1 MRGFLYFGTMKHISS
16 RTIII
21 SIAAFIGAAAL
32 IAGIVFAVQRTQ
44 TTSTSTK
51 VQVVAGTNVW
61 GDIAS
66 QVGGDN
72 VEVTSILSDPEV
84 DPHLFE
90 ADAKTASKLSGAQL
104 VIVNGLG
111 YDEFM
116 DKLLAAAPS
125 DKTVLTVSE
134 VLKSSADANPHLWY
148 DLPRIQE
155 VAVAIQDELI
165 KIDSAN
171 EAEYKANTQK
181 FIAELQPAIDKLTEI
196 NSKFAG
202 KGVAYTERVA
212 EYLVQD
218 AGLVD
223 KTPADFAAAVEDGTD
238 PSPQQVQ
245 SFQNALTSGAVAV
258 LLYNSQAVNEMTE
271 QVQATAKQ
279 ANVGV
284 VGVGETV
291 PPGKTFQAWQL
302 DQLNALLVALQ
313 K

>member
-1 MRGFLYFGTMKHISS
+1 MS
-16 RTIII
+16 IIAI
-21 SIAAFIGAAAL
+21 VGAAAL
-32 IAGIVFAVQRTQ
+32 IVGIVFAIQRTQ
-44 TTSTSTK
+44 TTSTSNK
-51 VQVVAGTNVW
+51 VQVVASTNVW
-61 GDIAS
+61 GDIAI

-72 VEVTSILSDPEV
+72 VEVASILSDPEA

-90 ADAKTASKLSGAQL
+90 SDAKTASQIGSAQL

-116 DKLLAAAPS
+116 EKLLAATPS

-134 VLKSSADANPHLWY
+134 VLKASDDANPHLWY

-155 VAVAIQDELI
+155 VTVAILDELI
-165 KIDSAN
+165 KIDPAN
-171 EAEYKANTQK
+171 TDEYKANTQK
-181 FIAELQPAIDKLTEI
+181 FIADLQPAIDKLGEI
-196 NSKFAG
+196 NKAHAG

-223 KTPADFAAAVEDGTD
+223 KTPADFAAAVESGTE

-245 SFQNALTSGAVAV
+245 AFQDTLTSGVVAA

-271 QVQATAKQ
+271 QVQATAQQ
-279 ANVGV
+279 AGVGV
-284 VGVGETV
+284 VGVGETI
-291 PPGKTFQAWQL
+291 PAGKTFQAWQL
-302 DQLNALLVALQ
+302 DQLNALLEALS

>member
-1 MRGFLYFGTMKHISS
+1 MKHISS
-16 RTIII
+16 RTTIIVTSAI
-21 SIAAFIGAAAL
+21 IGVAAL
-32 IAGIVFAVQRTQ
+32 IAGIVFATQRTQ
-44 TTSTSTK
+44 TTSTTNK

-66 QVGGDN
+66 QIGGDN
-72 VEVTSILSDPEV
+72 VEVTSILSDPEA

-90 ADAKTASKLSGAQL
+90 SDAKTASQLASAQL

-116 DKLLAAAPS
+116 EKLLGAAS
-125 DKTVLTVSE
+125 SQDKTVLTVSD
-134 VLKSSADANPHLWY
+134 VLKADANANPHLWY

-155 VAVAIQDELI
+155 VAIAIQNELI
-165 KIDSAN
+165 KIDPSA
-171 EAEYKANTQK
+171 ETEYKANTQK
-181 FIAELQPAIDKLTEI
+181 FIDDLQPAIDKLSEI

-238 PSPQQVQ
+238 PTPQQVQ
-245 SFQNALTSGAVAV
+245 TFQSALTSGAVAV

-271 QVQATAKQ
+271 QVQKTAEQ
-279 ANVGV
+279 SNVGV

-302 DQLNALLVALQ
+302 DQISALLVALQ

>member
-1 MRGFLYFGTMKHISS
+1 MKKPSL
-16 RTIII
+16 RTITI
-21 SIAAFIGAAAL
+21 SIAAVLAVAGVVAAGVYL
-32 IAGIVFAVQRTQ
+32 TRQ
-44 TTSTSTK
+44 STSTNSSNK
-51 VQVVAGTNVW
+51 VTIVASTNVW

-72 VEVTSILSDPEV
+72 VEVTSILSDPEA

-90 ADAKTASKLSGAQL
+90 SDAKTASQLDGAEL

-116 DKLLAAAPS
+116 DKLLGAAS
-125 DKTVLTVSE
+125 TEGKTVLTVSD
-134 VLKSSADANPHLWY
+134 VLQASADANPHLWY
-148 DLPRIQE
+148 DLPRINE
-155 VAVAIQDELI
+155 VAVAIQNELI

-181 FIAELQPAIDKLTEI
+181 FIAELQPVIDKLAELNKTY
-196 NSKFAG
+196 AG
-202 KGVAYTERVA
+202 QGVTYTERVA

-223 KTPADFAAAVEDGTD
+223 KTPTDFAAAVESGSEPT
-238 PSPQQVQ
+238 PQQVQ
-245 SFQNALTSGAVAV
+245 SFQDVLKSGTVAA

-271 QVQATAKQ
+271 QVQATAQ
-279 ANVGV
+279 QSGVGV

-302 DQLNALLVALQ
+302 EQIDALLVALQ